1 MHNPQHRC
9 TLAEQ
14 SKLGLL
20 VERRAATLEG
30 KLEEMLEVQPGAGM
44 VLVELEL
51 VELGLVE
58 LEAMQE
64 GLGQV
69 AVPLAELEATQ
80 EVRLVAGKRQVEY
93 CPQALAPVH
102 LEFVAL

>member
-1 MHNPQHRC
+1 M
-9 TLAEQ
+9 
-14 SKLGLL
+14 
-20 VERRAATLEG
+20 AT
-30 KLEEMLEVQPGAGM
+30 LEEMLEVQPGAGM

-51 VELGLVE
+51 VELGLAE

-64 GLGQV
+64 GLGRV
-69 AVPLAELEATQ
+69 AVPLVELEATQ
-80 EVRLVAGKRQVEY
+80 EVRLVAGKRQVEC